1 MRTYNIVVG
10 LFALLGCG
18 LTACDDDE
26 SKKLRS
32 DASAASGSSDAGA
45 AISDTAPD
53 QTTSIVDANELID
66 APGNMVDAPV
76 IVQGPVP
83 GDVFV
88 SPTGLDTAN
97 NCSVENMPCKTI
109 VFAAGKA
116 GAARTIWLLDGAYGV
131 TDQQFTYFGVKVGAG
146 LTLRARNNGSAV
158 VRGLVEFAGDNR
170 IVGVIFEQ
178 GVADALTGGLRLL
191 SGTNILEGIDFR
203 GNFAGPGSP
212 LEVKGTAIVTL
223 IPGDVAHFAA
233 STVVHPS
240 YNGYDPF
247 IEVLDTA
254 TLTIAG
260 GVLDGPGL
268 GYSAQGHRLGYG
280 AAIVVR
286 GSAKLVLDGVTLKVN
301 TNGIGVRNNATVSV
315 LNSTISAVK
324 LEGGAFGIFVS
335 TDPGETA
342 VVNVKGSTI
351 SGFASGGSSAAV
363 GLVADVPYVTHA
375 KVSLTDSTLQGS
387 SLGIYVNGYND
398 SSFTLVGTSLKDNM
412 FGGAQIS
419 GACAFDMKGGS
430 VTGNAGFSLNTV
442 WSYHGGL
449 WFGNGAQK
457 YAVKLRGVT
466 ISNNRNAVN
475 NGNTGALSNSGLT
488 LGGSA
493 ASTFDLG
500 TSADTGGNTITGHNT
515 SAATSNISVATT
527 GVVVSAVGNTF
538 DPNIQ
543 GAGPAGLF
551 QLGAAPCAANTCDIT
566 SGTGA
571 NYSVASGTLRL
582 AAP

>member
-10 LFALLGCG
+10 LFALLACG

-32 DASAASGSSDAGA
+32 DASAASGSSDAGV

-109 VFAAGKA
+109 AFAAGKA

-146 LTLRARNNGSAV
+146 LTLRARHNGSAV

-233 STVVHPS
+233 STVVHAN

-301 TNGIGVRNNATVSV
+301 T
-315 LNSTISAVK
+315 
-324 LEGGAFGIFVS
+324 
-335 TDPGETA
+335 
-342 VVNVKGSTI
+342 
-351 SGFASGGSSAAV
+351 SG
-363 GLVADVPYVTHA
+363 
-375 KVSLTDSTLQGS
+375 
-387 SLGIYVNGYND
+387 NND

-419 GACAFDMKGGS
+419 GACTFDMKGGS
-430 VTGNAGFSLNTV
+430 VTGNAGFSLTTV
-442 WSYHGGL
+442 WGYNGGL

-488 LGGSA
+488 VGGSA

-500 TSADTGGNTITGHNT
+500 TSADPGGNTITGHNT